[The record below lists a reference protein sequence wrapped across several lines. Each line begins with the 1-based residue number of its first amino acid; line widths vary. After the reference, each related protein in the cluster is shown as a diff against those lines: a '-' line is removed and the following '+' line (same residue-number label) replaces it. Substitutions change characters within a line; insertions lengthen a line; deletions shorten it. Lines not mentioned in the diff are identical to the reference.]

1 MEASEDYMCQL
12 ADELA
17 LRILWYLDGK
27 EILQVAQTCRRW
39 RQLAEDEGLWQGK
52 CKARGIEEPLCI
64 TRRKAKASR
73 SGPWKS
79 SYIRQLSGDTN
90 WRRGKFNRITLRL
103 TSENCRLYWMAFNGK
118 ELVGTSHREIIKIW
132 SAVTGECLRT
142 LVGHTNSITE
152 IQMRDHI
159 IVSGCEDGTV
169 NVWNA
174 ESGESLHTLCGH
186 IDYVHHVHLHKQR
199 AATCSL
205 DCTIR
210 VWDIETGRCLHVLSG
225 HEAAVTWVWYNGHRL
240 MSKDFSNVVKI
251 WEPETETCLLSVCLH
266 SGAFTT
272 PQFDGKHIVSLLFE
286 DRMIGVWDGETL
298 QRTHTITGDKSYTP
312 VMTLQN
318 SILGVAT
325 TGRTAEIWNVATG
338 QRVNLLTHPDGF
350 DLRQQSL
357 VLRGDFLIGRTDT
370 GRVSLWDWRTGTFL
384 RNLFVPNTGESLDR
398 HLLVSNTK
406 LMCVVADTWQ
416 GIFRYPTKAVV
427 LDFDVKD
434 WARRKICSVF

>member
-1 MEASEDYMCQL
+1 MGCASQSRMEASEDYVCQL

-27 EILQVAQTCRRW
+27 EILQVAQTCQRW

-52 CKARGIEEPLCI
+52 CKARGIEEPLYI
-64 TRRKAKASR
+64 SSATGST
-73 SGPWKS
+73 SPWKS
-79 SYIRQLSGDTN
+79 TYIRQLRIHNN
-90 WRRGKFNRITLRL
+90 WCRGRFRTVTLDL
-103 TSENCRLYWMAFNGK
+103 VKDYHNLHYVEFNGK
-118 ELVGTSHREIIKIW
+118 ELVGTSHDKTIKIW

-142 LVGHTNSITE
+142 LVGQTRGLTE

-174 ESGESLHTLCGH
+174 ESGESLHTLYTH
-186 IDYVHHVHLHKQR
+186 THYVSC
-199 AATCSL
+199 TCLYEKWIVSGSG
-205 DCTIR
+205 DGTIR
-210 VWDIETGRCLHVLSG
+210 IWDIETGRCSHILSG
-225 HEAAVTWVWYNGHRL
+225 HEGSVTWVWYNDGRL
-240 MSKDFSNVVKI
+240 MSVDFSNVVKI
-251 WEPETETCLLSVCLH
+251 WEPETETCLVSVRLH
-266 SGAFTT
+266 SDQFTT

-286 DRMIGVWDGETL
+286 DRTIGVWDGETL

-338 QRVNLLTHPDGF
+338 QRVNLLTHADGF
-350 DLRQQSL
+350 DLREQSL

-384 RNLFVPNTGESLDR
+384 RNLFVPKKEETLAP

-406 LMCVVADTWQ
+406 LMCAVSSTLGALLYW
-416 GIFRYPTKAVV
+416 PTRWWCWT
-427 LDFDVKD
+427 LM
-434 WARRKICSVF
+434 

>member
-1 MEASEDYMCQL
+1 MGCASQSRMEASEDYVCQL

-27 EILQVAQTCRRW
+27 EILQVAQTCQRW

-79 SYIRQLSGDTN
+79 SYIHQLRIDTN
-90 WRRGKFNRITLRL
+90 WRRGRFRSITLDL
-103 TSENCRLYWMAFNGK
+103 SKDHDALHYVEFNGK
-118 ELVGTSHREIIKIW
+118 ELVGTSEFETIKIW

-142 LVGHTNSITE
+142 LVGQTRGMTE

-174 ESGESLHTLCGH
+174 ESGESLHTLYTH
-186 IDYVHHVHLHKQR
+186 THYVSC
-199 AATCSL
+199 TCLYEKWIVSGSG
-205 DCTIR
+205 DGPIW
-210 VWDIETGRCLHVLSG
+210 VWDIETGRCSHILSG
-225 HEAAVTWVWYNGHRL
+225 HEGSVTWVWYNDGRL
-240 MSKDFSNVVKI
+240 MSVDFSNVVKI

-286 DRMIGVWDGETL
+286 DRTIGVWDGETL

-350 DLRQQSL
+350 DLREQSL

-406 LMCVVADTWQ
+406 LMCVVLNKRQ
-416 GIFRYPTKAVV
+416 GILPPTRTVV

-434 WARRKICSVF
+434 